1 MAGFF
6 GLFGGKTKYVDETNE
21 SSGESPESKESFYLN
36 ADESK
41 TFGNIEFMR
50 KPNTIKR
57 SFAKVGNG
65 EGKKSVKSVSSLKV
79 STITDGGLTPT
90 SPSENSNG
98 SLGESSPK
106 SERRTGDNNLDTFR
120 KMARDIKK

>member
-21 SSGESPESKESFYLN
+21 SSGEYPESKESFYLN

-65 EGKKSVKSVSSLKV
+65 EGKKSVKSVSSLKAN
-79 STITDGGLTPT
+79 TITDGGLTAT
-90 SPSENSNG
+90 SPSEKSNG

-106 SERRTGDNNLDTFR
+106 SERRTGDNNLDMFR

>member
-1 MAGFF
+1 
-6 GLFGGKTKYVDETNE
+6 
-21 SSGESPESKESFYLN
+21 
-36 ADESK
+36 
-41 TFGNIEFMR
+41 
-50 KPNTIKR
+50 
-57 SFAKVGNG
+57 VGNG